1 MEKTDKA
8 KRANA
13 KRKGEKK
20 CKMPEKKAFWEVKYT
35 HTKQNDFLMLFR
47 SEHSSTRGILNF
59 SAKGIKYFGALKT
72 KWKCP

>member
-1 MEKTDKA
+1 MQKEKVRK
-8 KRANA
+8 NA
-13 KRKGEKK
+13 KCQKK
-20 CKMPEKKAFWEVKYT
+20 KKAFREVKYT

-72 KWKCP
+72 K

>member
-1 MEKTDKA
+1 MEKIDKA

-20 CKMPEKKAFWEVKYT
+20 CKMPEKKRAFREVKYT

-47 SEHSSTRGILNF
+47 SEHSSSRGILNF

-72 KWKCP
+72 K